1 MKTTKK
7 LLSSFL
13 SLVLVI
19 SSFGIVSV
27 NAATS
32 TTKATTK
39 PTTTGNNQITTTKAT
54 TTTLPKAPNQN
65 GEWGVSIKN

>member
-1 MKTTKK
+1 MKTTKR

-19 SSFGIVSV
+19 SSFGTVSV

-39 PTTTGNNQITTTKAT
+39 PTTTSDNQITTTKAT
-54 TTTLPKAPNQN
+54 TTTLPKAPNQD

>member
-54 TTTLPKAPNQN
+54 TTLPKAPNQD